1 MTYTYDDVLTAK
13 DIVTGRVKEEDII
26 GKKGIFIDSIPDDM
40 SRNTLLRAGYE
51 GKLIKFTG
59 SYMFPF
65 WGDNDTKWIY
75 FIPDKEESPGLR
87 FKVGDRVKH
96 DQGIATVVRVDKSD
110 PLLTYRIRFE
120 EGGLLWVR
128 EQDISPE
135 KEDEPEAL
143 ISVDAPRIKPAYTEA
158 DIISDPN
165 DQRLIGAIGKEVYF
179 NDASDFVLAEALEGE
194 KTGILTA
201 VDAHRGH
208 PFCVNGGLHWGC
220 IIIKKDPAKPEAGS
234 SYSERQAKWV
244 KANNIKAGDWV
255 RILRGFEPYE
265 DGVDVSMNRNHKM
278 DGLIGT
284 IGEVR
289 KIDPRSIGVRSVKD
303 GLLWYWPFFV
313 LEKVEDIPFDLSK
326 PEDRDALRDKWIKD
340 KRWGNEWLIS
350 GFYVD
355 ETGGQGWK
363 AKLTRKNAG
372 FTGSELMER
381 FTFLDG
387 SVIGKISD
395 GQQMAGK

>member
-13 DIVTGRVKEEDII
+13 DILTGRVKEEDII
-26 GKKGIFIDSIPDDM
+26 GKKGIFIDTIPDDM

-59 SYMFPF
+59 NRTFPF

-87 FKVGDRVKH
+87 FKVGDRVKY
-96 DQGIATVVRVDKSD
+96 GLAIATVVKVDRSD
-110 PLLTYRIRFE
+110 PELTYRIQFE
-120 EGGLLWVR
+120 EGGMLWVR
-128 EQDISPE
+128 EQSISPE
-135 KEDEPEAL
+135 KEDEPAAL

-179 NDASDFVLAEALEGE
+179 SDASDFVLEEALEG
-194 KTGILTA
+194 KNTGILTA

-208 PFCVNGGLHWGC
+208 PFCVDGRMHWGC

-234 SYSERQAKWV
+234 SYSERQAEWV
-244 KANNIKAGDWV
+244 KANNIKAGDRV
-255 RILRGFEPYE
+255 RILRGFKPFE
-265 DGVDVSMNRNHKM
+265 DGTDVSMDDEHKM

-289 KIDPRSIGVRSVKD
+289 KIDPRSIGVWSTEHDRE
-303 GLLWYWPFFV
+303 WYWPFFV
-313 LEKVEDIPFDLSK
+313 LEKVEYIPFDLSK
-326 PEDRDALRDKWIKD
+326 PDDRDALRDKWIKD

-381 FTFLDG
+381 FTFLYG
-387 SVIGKISD
+387 SVIGKIPD
-395 GQQMAGK
+395 VQQMAGK